1 MRARER
7 VGIEANSETHLS
19 SLLLDTQFV
28 DSSMLGAAW
37 AFDLELKEH
46 PIEDEYMS
54 YIGR

>member
-19 SLLLDTQFV
+19 RLLLDNQFV
-28 DSSMLGAAW
+28 DISMWGAAW

-46 PIEDEYMS
+46 PIED
-54 YIGR
+54 

>member
-19 SLLLDTQFV
+19 RLLLDNQLV
-28 DSSMLGAAW
+28 DSCMWGSAW

-54 YIGR
+54 YIAS